1 MTAWLIAGQPM
12 VRMDIM
18 TKEERKPPAS
28 QLPRSSERER
38 NEAPFRT
45 ASR

>member
-28 QLPRSSERER
+28 QLPGSSERER